1 MRILSS
7 LSLAFSLL
15 LVVSVAKAHTI
26 LIEAES
32 FENHGGWVVDQ
43 QFMDQMGSP
52 FLLAHGLGE
61 PVGDATTIV
70 KLPAAGKYHVFVRTR
85 DWVAPWKAPGA
96 PGKFQVL
103 IDGRSLETIFGT
115 ERAEWHWQNGGIVE
129 ITKKKIELTL
139 RDLTGFE
146 GRCDAIVFTSEAD
159 FIPPNKGQEMAEF
172 RREALGLPDK
182 AKDAGKYEL
191 VVVGGGIAGTCT
203 AVSAARLGVNV
214 ALIQDR
220 PVLGGNNSSEV
231 RVWLGGN
238 TNYEPYPRIGDIV
251 RELDPKR
258 RAHYGPENIADIY
271 EDEKKEAVVRAQKN
285 ISLFLMHRVNKVETQ
300 ADEIR
305 AVVAQDI
312 RSGQQLRFEGS
323 WFADCTGDGCV
334 GYLAGADY
342 DMTVKGHMGRSNLW
356 HVVDTAKPAPFPRC
370 PWALD
375 LSDKSF
381 PGHGNNPGTY
391 GKTGLE
397 ALGGWYWES
406 GFFYDPI
413 TKGEYIRDLNFRA
426 MYGAWDRLKNVDK
439 LYPNHK
445 LGWAAYIS
453 GKRESRRLLGDIILT
468 TADLLNGKKY
478 EDGCVPTSWN
488 IDVHLPLA
496 RYVHDFG
503 EDAFI
508 SKDLHTKYDRPYW
521 IPYRCLY
528 SRNIGNLFMAGRD
541 ISVTHEALGTVRV
554 MRTTGMMGE
563 VVGMAASLCKK
574 HNTNPR
580 GIYQHHLEELKELMK
595 RGVGKSL

>member
-1 MRILSS
+1 M
-7 LSLAFSLL
+7 
-15 LVVSVAKAHTI
+15 
-26 LIEAES
+26 
-32 FENHGGWVVDQ
+32 
-43 QFMDQMGSP
+43 
-52 FLLAHGLGE
+52 
-61 PVGDATTIV
+61 
-70 KLPAAGKYHVFVRTR
+70 
-85 DWVAPWKAPGA
+85 
-96 PGKFQVL
+96 
-103 IDGRSLETIFGT
+103 
-115 ERAEWHWQNGGIVE
+115 
-129 ITKKKIELTL
+129 
-139 RDLTGFE
+139 
-146 GRCDAIVFTSEAD
+146 
-159 FIPPNKGQEMAEF
+159 
-172 RREALGLPDK
+172 
-182 AKDAGKYEL
+182 
-191 VVVGGGIAGTCT
+191 AGTC
-203 AVSAARLGVNV
+203 AAISAARLGVNV

-231 RVWLGGN
+231 RVWLAGE
-238 TNYEPYPRIGDIV
+238 TNFEPYPRIGDIV

-258 RAHYGPENIADIY
+258 RAHYGPENTADIY
-271 EDEKKEAVVRAQKN
+271 EDEKKEAVVRTEKS
-285 ISLFLMHRVNKVETQ
+285 IRLFLMHRVNKVEVE
-300 ADEIR
+300 AGRIR
-305 AVVAQDI
+305 AVIAQDI
-312 RSGQQLRFEGS
+312 RSGQRLRFEGS

-342 DMTVKGHMGRSNLW
+342 DVTVKGHMGRSNLW
-356 HVVDTAKPAPFPRC
+356 HVVDTAKPAPFPHC

-528 SRNIGNLFMAGRD
+528 SRNIENLFMAGRD

-563 VVGMAASLCKK
+563 VVGMATSLCKK
-574 HNTNPR
+574 HSTNPR

-595 RGVGKSL
+595 RGVGKRHLKH